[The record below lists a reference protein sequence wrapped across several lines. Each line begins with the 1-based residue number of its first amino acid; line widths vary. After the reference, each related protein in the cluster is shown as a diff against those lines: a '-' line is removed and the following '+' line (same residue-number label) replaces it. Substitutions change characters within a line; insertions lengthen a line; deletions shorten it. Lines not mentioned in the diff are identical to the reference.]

1 MKNIEVKGAKQHNLK
16 NIDVIIP
23 RDKLTVITGLS
34 GSGKSSLAFDTL
46 YAEGQRRYV
55 ESLSS
60 YARQFLSVMDK
71 PDVDHI
77 NGLSPA
83 ISIEQKSTSHNPRST
98 VGTVTEIYDYLRLLY
113 ARVGTP
119 FCPDHGISLES
130 QSIDQ
135 IVDKL
140 FKDEENERSII
151 LCPIVSQQKG
161 EHLILLNDLK
171 VRGFIRAKINGEIID
186 LDNLP
191 QLNKNKKHDIDIVI
205 DRLSITKK
213 NKSRLSESIET
224 ALRESDGKSWHR
236 LIMLNNNIS
245 FILHKPQLSENI
257 GACAR
262 AIKNFNFQKMIV
274 VDPKPIYP
282 NDKILATSVGAK
294 NIISKSK
301 NFDNLES
308 ALKNI
313 DVVIATSARFRNKN
327 IKHIQLED
335 LKKIDYK
342 KKVAFLFG
350 SEASGLSNNEIS
362 YANYTLQIPTNPDF
376 KSLNLSHS
384 LIIIAQV
391 VHSVINSKVSS
402 FKKSKKVKSASK
414 KDILSMFNLC
424 IKNLEDIGFFK
435 PKEKKPKMLEN
446 LRNIFYRMEL
456 SSKETRILSSVF
468 ASLGKKR

>member
-1 MKNIEVKGAKQHNLK
+1 M
-16 NIDVIIP
+16 
-23 RDKLTVITGLS
+23 S
-34 GSGKSSLAFDTL
+34 
-46 YAEGQRRYV
+46 
-55 ESLSS
+55 
-60 YARQFLSVMDK
+60 
-71 PDVDHI
+71 
-77 NGLSPA
+77 
-83 ISIEQKSTSHNPRST
+83 
-98 VGTVTEIYDYLRLLY
+98 
-113 ARVGTP
+113 
-119 FCPDHGISLES
+119 
-130 QSIDQ
+130 
-135 IVDKL
+135 
-140 FKDEENERSII
+140 
-151 LCPIVSQQKG
+151 
-161 EHLILLNDLK
+161 
-171 VRGFIRAKINGEIID
+171 
-186 LDNLP
+186 
-191 QLNKNKKHDIDIVI
+191 
-205 DRLSITKK
+205 
-213 NKSRLSESIET
+213 
-224 ALRESDGKSWHR
+224 
-236 LIMLNNNIS
+236 NNNIL

-262 AIKNFNFQKMIV
+262 AMKNFNFQKMIV

-301 NFDNLES
+301 NYDNLES

-362 YANYTLQIPTNPDF
+362 YANYTLQIPTNQEF

-384 LIIIAQV
+384 LVIIAQV
-391 VHSVINSKVSS
+391 VHSIINSKVSS
-402 FKKSKKVKSASK
+402 FIKSKKVKSASK

-435 PKEKKPKMLEN
+435 PKEKKPIMLEN

>member
-1 MKNIEVKGAKQHNLK
+1 MSK
-16 NIDVIIP
+16 
-23 RDKLTVITGLS
+23 
-34 GSGKSSLAFDTL
+34 
-46 YAEGQRRYV
+46 
-55 ESLSS
+55 
-60 YARQFLSVMDK
+60 
-71 PDVDHI
+71 
-77 NGLSPA
+77 
-83 ISIEQKSTSHNPRST
+83 
-98 VGTVTEIYDYLRLLY
+98 
-113 ARVGTP
+113 
-119 FCPDHGISLES
+119 
-130 QSIDQ
+130 
-135 IVDKL
+135 
-140 FKDEENERSII
+140 
-151 LCPIVSQQKG
+151 
-161 EHLILLNDLK
+161 
-171 VRGFIRAKINGEIID
+171 
-186 LDNLP
+186 
-191 QLNKNKKHDIDIVI
+191 
-205 DRLSITKK
+205 
-213 NKSRLSESIET
+213 
-224 ALRESDGKSWHR
+224 
-236 LIMLNNNIS
+236 NNIS

-301 NFDNLES
+301 NYDNLES

-362 YANYTLQIPTNPDF
+362 YANYTLQIPTNQEF

-384 LIIIAQV
+384 LVIIAQV
-391 VHSVINSKVSS
+391 VHSIINSKVSS
-402 FKKSKKVKSASK
+402 FIKSKKVKSASK

-435 PKEKKPKMLEN
+435 PKEKKPIMLEN

-468 ASLGKKR
+468 ASLGKKNE